1 MAAMYAWNGR
11 VRLHYLL
18 SGSDAAPPLLLI
30 HGLGRP
36 AAHWGELCDVLA
48 PHFRLIVIDNR
59 GVGKSST
66 PLPPYT
72 TRQMAE
78 DACAVLDAARVES
91 AHVFGVSLGG
101 MIAQELALSAPAR
114 VRRLV
119 LGCTRASRSAGAS
132 MSLPAMA
139 AFAVAGALT
148 PDAAMARIAPFILSS
163 DFIKTRPDV
172 LEAWQR
178 AALAD
183 PPRRLGMCGQIAAA
197 LTHDSRQRLSRIR
210 HPTLILTGEADRL
223 ISPECSRFMQR
234 ALPGSK
240 LEVLPGAGH
249 EFPVEAPEATTAALR
264 RFLLDEADARAAES
278 VTTPAA

>member
-1 MAAMYAWNGR
+1 MYAWNGR
-11 VRLHYLL
+11 VQLHYLVF
-18 SGSDAAPPLLLI
+18 GSDAAPPLLLI

-36 AAHWGELCDVLA
+36 ASHWGDLCEVLA
-48 PHFRLIVIDNR
+48 PHFRVIAIDNR
-59 GVGKSST
+59 GVGRSST

-78 DACAVLDAARVES
+78 DALAVLRAARVDS

-101 MIAQELALSAPAR
+101 MIAQELALLAPAR

-132 MSLPAMA
+132 MSLSAMA

-148 PDAAMARIAPFILSS
+148 PDLAMARIAPFILSS
-163 DFIKTRPDV
+163 DFIKTRPEV

-178 AALAD
+178 TALDD

-210 HPTLILTGEADRL
+210 HSTLVLTGDADRL
-223 ISPECSRFMQR
+223 ISPECSRFLQR
-234 ALPGSK
+234 AVPGAE

-249 EFPVEAPEATTAALR
+249 EFPVEAPEATTRALR
-264 RFLLDEADARAAES
+264 RFLLNETETTADEAAS
-278 VTTPAA
+278 TPAA

>member
-1 MAAMYAWNGR
+1 MPAMYAWHGR
-11 VRLHYLL
+11 VQLHYTVF
-18 SGSDAAPPLLLI
+18 GSDAAPPLLLI
-30 HGLGRP
+30 HGLARP
-36 AAHWGELCDVLA
+36 ASHWGELCDVLA
-48 PHFRLIVIDNR
+48 PYFRVLALDNR

-78 DACAVLDAARVES
+78 DALAVLDAARVDS

-101 MIAQELALSAPAR
+101 MIAQELALRAPAR

-132 MSLPAMA
+132 MSLSALA

-148 PDAAMARIAPFILSS
+148 PDAAMARVAPFVLSS
-163 DFIKTRPDV
+163 DFIKARPEV

-178 AALAD
+178 TALDD
-183 PPRRLGMCGQIAAA
+183 PPRRLGVCGQIAAA
-197 LTHDSRQRLSRIR
+197 LTHDSRRRLNRIR
-210 HPTLILTGEADRL
+210 HPTLILTGDGDRL
-223 ISPECSRFMQR
+223 IPPECSRFLQR
-234 ALPGSK
+234 AVPGAE

-249 EFPVEAPEATTAALR
+249 EFAVEAPEATTRALR
-264 RFLLDEADARAAES
+264 RFLLDDAETNAGSS
-278 VTTPAA
+278 VAPPAA